1 MIGNISSWAQ
11 GIIIA
16 IIVGSIIKMILP
28 ENKNKKYINVVIG
41 VYILFSILSPVV
53 GKNMNIS
60 DYNLEEYLNVENG
73 DLQESNNI
81 YDDNIKNI
89 FKNKVTTN
97 IESQLKL
104 KGYKANNIEIEI
116 DDNCNILKIKI
127 SEIYENKTEEQHDQD
142 KKIVVN
148 SITTNVN
155 TVDIDIKQKPAEGMA
170 ISDKNDLIKYL
181 NENYGIDK
189 KNIIIE

>member
-89 FKNKVTTN
+89 FKNKITTN

-116 DDNCNILKIKI
+116 DDNCNILKIRI
-127 SEIYENKTEEQHDQD
+127 SEIYENKTEEQHEQD

-170 ISDKNDLIKYL
+170 TSDKNDLIKYL

>member
-1 MIGNISSWAQ
+1 
-11 GIIIA
+11 
-16 IIVGSIIKMILP
+16 
-28 ENKNKKYINVVIG
+28 
-41 VYILFSILSPVV
+41 
-53 GKNMNIS
+53 MNIS

-89 FKNKVTTN
+89 FKNKITTN

-170 ISDKNDLIKYL
+170 TSDKNDLIKYL